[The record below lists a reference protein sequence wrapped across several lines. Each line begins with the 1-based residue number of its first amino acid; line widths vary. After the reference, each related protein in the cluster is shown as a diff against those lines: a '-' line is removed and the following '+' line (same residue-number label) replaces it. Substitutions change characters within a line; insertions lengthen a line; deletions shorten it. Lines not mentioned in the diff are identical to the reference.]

1 MAQWSVPMAQ
11 QHLGGRENGILKG
24 KRRWKKSLQK
34 KYRNEMIKDYKTM
47 KIEKYRNYV
56 YIITYMIKYTELKN
70 QKKL

>member
-1 MAQWSVPMAQ
+1 M
-11 QHLGGRENGILKG
+11 
-24 KRRWKKSLQK
+24 KKITTK